1 MKKQGL
7 IFEIQRF
14 STEDGP
20 GIRTTVFMKQCPLKC
35 LWCHNP
41 ESILKHQQL
50 EWLKH
55 KCIGC
60 RTCIDTCQLNALF
73 LDENGM
79 KIDRNLCNSCGDCVN
94 ECPSTAIRMFG
105 KWWELDDL
113 FEEINKDKI
122 YYDTSKGGITISGG
136 EPTLQPE
143 FLLSLLKKCKDN
155 DIKTALDTC
164 GYVSKEILKSILP
177 YIDLILFDIKEINTE
192 KHMEFTGVS
201 NEKILKNVLWISNY
215 QEKNDKKIWIR
226 TPIIPNYTASKEN
239 IRKIGEFIVN
249 NLNNTPERWDLLAF
263 NNLCASK
270 YERLN
275 LDWVFK
281 DEPLMS
287 KEQMESLY
295 EIARSTGVKNPKWS
309 GLTKK

>member
-1 MKKQGL
+1 MKEQGL

-20 GIRTTVFMKQCPLKC
+20 GIRTTVFMKHCPLKC
-35 LWCHNP
+35 VWCHNP
-41 ESILKHQQL
+41 ESILKKQQI

-60 RTCIDTCQLNALF
+60 RTCIDTCQLNALI
-73 LDENGM
+73 LDQEEM
-79 KIDRNLCNSCGDCVN
+79 KIDRNLCNSCGECVN
-94 ECPSTAIRMFG
+94 ECPSTALHMFG
-105 KWWELDDL
+105 KWWELEDL

-136 EPTLQPE
+136 EPTLQPK
-143 FLLSLLKKCKDN
+143 FLLNLLKKCKDN
-155 DIKTALDTC
+155 KINTALDTC
-164 GYVSKEILKSILP
+164 GYFSRETFKSILP
-177 YIDLILFDIKEINTE
+177 YIDLFLFDIKEINAE
-192 KHMEFTGVS
+192 KHIEYTGVS
-201 NEKILKNVLWISNY
+201 NERILKNVQWISNY
-215 QEKNDKKIWIR
+215 QKKNDKKIWIR
-226 TPIIPNYTASKEN
+226 TPIIPNYTANEEN
-239 IRKIGEFIVN
+239 IREIGEFIVN
-249 NLNNTPERWDLLAF
+249 KLNNVPEQWDLLAF

-270 YERLN
+270 YQRLN

-281 DEPLMS
+281 DEPLMF